1 MKRPSNL
8 AIIAI
13 FKNEAPYILE
23 WLSHHINIGV
33 DFFYIADNESND
45 GTSELLAALDSMNLI
60 RHIKFPTPKDSP
72 PQLPAYEKLMRE
84 YGNMH
89 EWCAFIDADEFIVPQ
104 GSDTL
109 DSMLSRHSEDPAIG
123 GIALNWAV
131 YGSSNLQTYS
141 GELVM
146 ERFTQR
152 GDKTITLNKHFKS
165 IVRSNAFKATA
176 GNPHSF
182 KLNDGFYYVHTDG
195 KPVSN
200 LVDAV
205 DGLSKGVCWDY
216 FRLNHY
222 VVKSYEEFI
231 NKKNRGRATKPAVS
245 VENRNQ
251 SFFLEHDVNDVTELP
266 NREILEATLVKMH
279 EIKERLTEAFGPT
292 ILEHGKFVL
301 NNLIHGHHDISEV
314 VGDVIQ
320 IRGWAFS
327 TDYKKT
333 SYSLTY
339 KQTMLII
346 EEVREV
352 DRPDV
357 KHAYPDA
364 PINSGFVIT
373 ARKPPALQ
381 DIDPS
386 ILEVTV
392 SVGAKSVQL
401 RKD

>member
-45 GTSELLAALDSMNLI
+45 GTSELLSALDSLNLI
-60 RHIKFPTPKDSP
+60 KHIKFPTPKDSP

-84 YGNMH
+84 YGHKH

-104 GSDTL
+104 GFGTL
-109 DSMLSRHSEDPAIG
+109 GSMLSRHAADPDIG

-141 GELVM
+141 DELVM
-146 ERFTQR
+146 ERFDHR
-152 GDKTITLNKHFKS
+152 GEKTITLNKHFKS
-165 IVRSNAFKATA
+165 IVRSNAFKGTA

-182 KLNDGFYYVHTDG
+182 KLNDGFHYVHTDG

-200 LVDAV
+200 LVEAV

-251 SFFLEHDVNDVTELP
+251 SFFLEHDVNDVNESAS
-266 NREILEATLVKMH
+266 EQMVEANHIKMQ
-279 EIKERLTEAFGPT
+279 EIKEKLTETFGPS
-292 ILEHGKFVL
+292 ILEYIKFVL
-301 NNLIHGHHDISEV
+301 NNLIHGHHDTSEV
-314 VGDVIQ
+314 VGDTIQ

-327 TDYKKT
+327 TDYKKA
-333 SYSLTY
+333 SYLLTHNL
-339 KQTMLII
+339 KPLVI
-346 EEVREV
+346 EKIDEV

-357 KHAYPDA
+357 RQAYPDA
-364 PINSGFVIT
+364 PLNSGFLMT
-373 ARKPPALQ
+373 ARKPPDFLGS
-381 DIDPS
+381 DLS
-386 ILEVTV
+386 NLEVTV
-392 SVGAKSVQL
+392 SVGSKSVTL
-401 RKD
+401 RKN